1 MWVHAFIHNVYF
13 DSHFCEIEPLTAIYP
28 NMRKVLVGTNLGFPA
43 SLKSHILDTLT
54 QRKVPVNQ
62 HVTLLN
68 LICIY
73 GEAFYGLTLVLM
85 SRNVNKDVNR
95 DFSKVDQSVTCQS
108 TLDI

>member
-1 MWVHAFIHNVYF
+1 MWVHEFIHNVYF
-13 DSHFCEIEPLTAIYP
+13 DSHFYGIELLTAIYP

-62 HVTLLN
+62 HLTLLN

-73 GEAFYGLTLVLM
+73 GELFMG
-85 SRNVNKDVNR
+85 
-95 DFSKVDQSVTCQS
+95 
-108 TLDI
+108 